1 MSNYLGKKKGR
12 KFCFG
17 ALKVDMSKAYDKV
30 DWNFLRA
37 VLNALN
43 FNDSWV
49 KWIMEC
55 VTTVNYTLIINGNLS
70 HSFTPK
76 KGLRQGDP
84 FPLTSSLCVLIY
96 IIGPHASR
104 KSKENQRNQIR
115 QAWHPLDDALLFFK
129 HDAQSLA
136 NLQHILNWYCSLLGG
151 SINFSKSDLYCSPN
165 MAEEVK
171 INLAQSL

>member
-1 MSNYLGKKKGR
+1 MRFKISNYLGKKKGR
-12 KFCFG
+12 KLCFG
-17 ALKVDMSKAYDKV
+17 ALKVDMSKAYDRV

-37 VLNALN
+37 VLNAMN

-76 KGLRQGDP
+76 KGLRQGDH

-96 IIGPHASR
+96 YHWPSCKQKIKR
-104 KSKENQRNQIR
+104 ESKESN
-115 QAWHPLDDALLFFK
+115 
-129 HDAQSLA
+129 
-136 NLQHILNWYCSLLGG
+136 
-151 SINFSKSDLYCSPN
+151 
-165 MAEEVK
+165 
-171 INLAQSL
+171 